1 MRSILII
8 IIKLKVSTRKIGGI
22 KQMCSVVFIRLLVKE
37 MQMSLSYF
45 LPSLP
50 VLRDQV
56 ILECPLSPSHLN
68 LLDWE

>member
-22 KQMCSVVFIRLLVKE
+22 KQMCSVVFIHLLVKE
-37 MQMSLSYF
+37 MQMSLRYF

-56 ILECPLSPSHLN
+56 ILSPQSLSSEFIGLGIM
-68 LLDWE
+68 